1 LFVLEEAM
9 RRLAFAALICAATP
23 AMALDLQ
30 GHRGTRGL
38 APENTLPAFATAL
51 SLGVTTLEFDT
62 AVTRDGVVVIAHD
75 RSLNAEITKGPDGR
89 YIAAPTPVIQT
100 LTLAELKRYDVGTI
114 DPETRYA
121 KTFATQ
127 RAIPGTTMPT
137 LAELGALLRRSGNT
151 GVRFNVETKLSP
163 LAPDETLDPE
173 AFATALVAALRAE
186 GMAERATIQ
195 SFDWRT
201 LKVVQRIAPEMP
213 TSCLTIARGNG
224 DNVQVG
230 KPGASPWLAGLDV
243 DDYGGSVPRT
253 VKAAGCRVWSP
264 FFRDVTPE
272 AMAEAK
278 ANGLTVAVWTVNEL
292 ADMRQMIDMGADAII
307 TDYPDR
313 LRAVMA
319 EKGLALPPATPVEP

>member
-1 LFVLEEAM
+1 MRFGVL
-9 RRLAFAALICAATP
+9 LAVLVLSTP

-38 APENTLPAFATAL
+38 APENTLPAFARAL

-75 RSLNAEITKGPDGR
+75 RRLNHEITKGPDGR
-89 YIAAPTPVIQT
+89 YLTVPTPVIRT
-100 LTLAELKRYDVGTI
+100 LTLAEFKRYDVGVI

-121 KTFATQ
+121 KTFAEQ
-127 RAIPGTTMPT
+127 KAMPGTTMPT
-137 LAELGALLRRSGNT
+137 LAELAALVRRSGNT
-151 GVRFNVETKLSP
+151 TVRFNIETKLSP
-163 LAPDETLDPE
+163 LAPEETLDPE
-173 AFATALVAALRAE
+173 AFATTLVAALRAE
-186 GMAERATIQ
+186 GMAERAIIQ

-224 DNVQVG
+224 DNVQIG
-230 KPGASPWLAGLDV
+230 RPGASPWLAGLDV
-243 DDYGGSVPRT
+243 DDFGGSVPRV
-253 VKAAGCRVWSP
+253 VKAAGCRIWSP

-272 AMAEAK
+272 AMAEAH
-278 ANGLTVAVWTVNEL
+278 ANGLTVAVWTVNEPAEL
-292 ADMRQMIDMGADAII
+292 KQTIELGADAII

-319 EKGLALPPATPVEP
+319 EKGLALPQPTPVAP

>member
-1 LFVLEEAM
+1 M
-9 RRLAFAALICAATP
+9 RLGILLAALLVSAPAA
-23 AMALDLQ
+23 ALDLQ

-62 AVTRDGVVVIAHD
+62 AVTKDGVVVIAHD
-75 RSLNAEITKGPDGR
+75 RSLNADITKGPDGR
-89 YIAAPTPVIQT
+89 YIAAPTPVIRT
-100 LTLAELKRYDVGTI
+100 LTLAELKRYDVGAI

-137 LAELGALLRRSGNT
+137 LAELAALLRRSANT
-151 GVRFNVETKLSP
+151 GVRFNIETKLSP
-163 LAPDETLDPE
+163 LAPDEALDPE
-173 AFATALVAALRAE
+173 AFATTLVAALRAE

-201 LKVVQRIAPEMP
+201 LKVVQRIAPEML
-213 TSCLTIARGNG
+213 TSCLTLARGNN

-243 DDYGGSVPRT
+243 DDFGGSVPRL
-253 VKAAGCRVWSP
+253 VKAAGCKVWSP
-264 FFRDVTPE
+264 FFPDVTPE

-278 ANGLTVAVWTVNEL
+278 ASGLTVAVWTVNEP

-319 EKGLALPPATPVEP
+319 EKGLALPPSTPVSP

>member
-1 LFVLEEAM
+1 M
-9 RRLAFAALICAATP
+9 RSIALFAALLVSAP
-23 AMALDLQ
+23 AVALDLQ

-62 AVTRDGVVVIAHD
+62 AITKDGVVVIAHD

-89 YIAAPTPVIQT
+89 YIATPTPVIRT
-100 LTLAELKRYDVGTI
+100 LTLAELKRYDVGAI
-114 DPETRYA
+114 DPDTRYA

-151 GVRFNVETKLSP
+151 SVRFNVETKLSP
-163 LAPDETLDPE
+163 LAFDQTLDPE
-173 AFATALVAALRAE
+173 TFATMLVAALRAE

-201 LKVVQRIAPEMP
+201 LKVVQKIAPEMP
-213 TSCLTIARGNG
+213 TSCLTLARGNN

-243 DDYGGSVPRT
+243 DDFGGSVPLL
-253 VKAAGCRVWSP
+253 VKAAGCKVWSP
-264 FFRDVTPE
+264 FLRDVTPE
-272 AMAEAK
+272 AMAEAH
-278 ANGLTVAVWTVNEL
+278 ANGLIVAVWTVNEP
-292 ADMRQMIDMGADAII
+292 AEMKQMIDLGADAII

-319 EKGLALPPATPVEP
+319 EKGLALPPATPVSP

>member
-1 LFVLEEAM
+1 M
-9 RRLAFAALICAATP
+9 RFAVVVAALSLSAPAA
-23 AMALDLQ
+23 ALDLQ

-51 SLGVTTLEFDT
+51 GIGVTTLEFDT
-62 AVTRDGVVVIAHD
+62 AVTKDGVVVIAHD
-75 RSLNAEITKGPDGR
+75 RRLNADITKGPDGR
-89 YIAAPTPVIQT
+89 YLTAPTPVIRT
-100 LTLAELKRYDVGTI
+100 LTLAEFKRYDVGVI

-121 KTFATQ
+121 KGFPEQ
-127 RAIPGTTMPT
+127 RAIPGTPMPT
-137 LAELGALLRRSGNT
+137 LAELGALVRRSANAT
-151 GVRFNVETKLSP
+151 VRFNVETKLSP
-163 LAPDETLDPE
+163 LAPDEALDPE
-173 AFATALVAALRAE
+173 TFATTLVIALRAE

-224 DNVQVG
+224 DNVQIG
-230 KPGASPWLAGLDV
+230 KPRASPWLAGLDV
-243 DDYGGSVPRT
+243 DDYGGSTPRT
-253 VKAAGCRVWSP
+253 VKAAGCTVWSP

-278 ANGLTVAVWTVNEL
+278 ANGLTVAVWTVNEP
-292 ADMRQMIDMGADAII
+292 AEMRQMIDMGADAII

-313 LRAVMA
+313 LRAVMT
-319 EKGLALPPATPVEP
+319 EKGLTLPPATPVAP

>member
-1 LFVLEEAM
+1 MRLAALFVTLSLSAP
-9 RRLAFAALICAATP
+9 AL
-23 AMALDLQ
+23 ALDVQ

-51 SLGVTTLEFDT
+51 TLGVTTLEFDT
-62 AVTRDGVVVIAHD
+62 AVTKDGVVVIAHD
-75 RSLNAEITKGPDGR
+75 RRLNAEITKGPDGR
-89 YIAAPTPVIQT
+89 YLTAPTPVIRT
-100 LTLAELKRYDVGTI
+100 LTLEELKRYDVGVI

-121 KTFATQ
+121 KSFPEQ
-127 RAIPGTTMPT
+127 RAVPGTPMPT
-137 LAELGALLRRSGNT
+137 LSELAALVHRSGNMN
-151 GVRFNVETKLSP
+151 VRFNVETKLSP
-163 LAPDETLDPE
+163 LAPDEALDPE

-230 KPGASPWLAGLDV
+230 KPGGSPWLAGLDV

-253 VKAAGCRVWSP
+253 VKATGCKVWSP

-278 ANGLTVAVWTVNEL
+278 ANGLTVAVWTVNEP
-292 ADMRQMIDMGADAII
+292 ADMRLMIDMGADAII

-319 EKGLALPPATPVEP
+319 ERGLPLPPASPVTP